1 MRRSKLEMCVGVL
14 DVLSINGQLKIT
26 HVMNKTNLNC
36 ITLREQL
43 DFLADNGLIEERSMQ
58 NKRSLKKGPTY
69 YAITQRGQII
79 LKTFRELNKLLP
91 IEDPEEIVCP

>member
-1 MRRSKLEMCVGVL
+1 LRRSTLEMCVGIL

-26 HVMNKTNLNC
+26 HVMNKTSLNC

-43 DFLADNGLIEERSMQ
+43 DFLASNGLIEERSIQ
-58 NKRSLKKGPTY
+58 KKRSLKKGPTF
-69 YAITQRGQII
+69 YAITQRGQIV

-91 IEDPEEIVCP
+91 IEDSEEIVCH